1 MKKYRTLFSIVFLFV
16 ATFGYSQNKE
26 EREHR
31 ILCGQFPKKAVATVK
46 TSLEGVRNLKYYKEI
61 GSTYKTY
68 TAKFKKDKLAYRMD
82 FDTQGNMQNIGY
94 LIKEADIPEETY
106 TAIDTYLE
114 ENFEKPKARR
124 MIQQYLSSDFNGSE
138 DLMKTA
144 FQNILSPKVEYKFI
158 ITAKS
163 EGFRQYF
170 EVLFNAKGE
179 VKNMRKSPAANYD
192 HVLY

>member
-16 ATFGYSQNKE
+16 ATFGYSQSKE

-46 TSLEGVRNLKYYKEI
+46 TSLEGIRNLK
-61 GSTYKTY
+61 
-68 TAKFKKDKLAYRMD
+68 KLQYRMD
-82 FDTQGNMQNIGY
+82 FDGQGNMQNIGY

-124 MIQQYLSSDFNGSE
+124 MIQQYLSSDFGGSE

-144 FQNILSPKVEYKFI
+144 FQNTLSPKVEYKFI

-163 EGFRQYF
+163 EGYRQYF
-170 EVLFNAKGE
+170 EVFFNAKGD
-179 VKNMRKSPAANYD
+179 VKNMRKSPVAN
-192 HVLY
+192 

>member
-1 MKKYRTLFSIVFLFV
+1 MKKSRTLFSIVFLFV
-16 ATFGYSQNKE
+16 ATFGFSQNRE

-31 ILCGQFPKKAVATVK
+31 ILRSQFPEKAVTTVK
-46 TSLEGVRNLKYYKEI
+46 TSLEGIRNIKYYKEVA
-61 GSTYKTY
+61 STYKTY
-68 TAKFKKDKLAYRMD
+68 TAKFKKDRLYYRMD
-82 FDTQGNMQNIGY
+82 FDMQGNVQNIGY
-94 LIKEADIPEETY
+94 QIKEADIPEDTY
-106 TAIDTYLE
+106 AQIDTYLK

-124 MIQQYLSSDFNGSE
+124 MFQQYLSDDFDTSSA
-138 DLMKTA
+138 LLKTA
-144 FQNILSPKVEYKFI
+144 FQNTISNNLEYKFI

-179 VKNMRKSPAANYD
+179 LKSMQKSLPANYN